1 MMANPILDKIS
12 KLNAEIE
19 QLREENSHL
28 RRIGMNRPSAE
39 LHEAAIAELRDEITN
54 LRTEV
59 LEQARLLDM
68 GAEREAKLRARNAVL
83 EEVVRFY
90 ADIHTWKSA
99 SVFMCGHDGN
109 SRATIDRGEKARGA
123 LKDTTS

>member
-19 QLREENSHL
+19 QLRAENSHL

-39 LHEAAIAELRDEITN
+39 LHEAAMAELRTERDEN
-54 LRTEV
+54 ERLRDRV
-59 LEQARLLDM
+59 V
-68 GAEREAKLRARNAVL
+68 VL

>member
-1 MMANPILDKIS
+1 MSDIYYEFGVDVLRDSENAGPTGAEMRMAE
-12 KLNAEIE
+12 EIKR
-19 QLREENSHL
+19 LRYMLKRMEDMGVDNVWKARSEV
-28 RRIGMNRPSAE
+28 AFE
-39 LHEAAIAELRDEITN
+39 LAELR
-54 LRTEV
+54 
-59 LEQARLLDM
+59 
-68 GAEREAKLRARNAVL
+68 AERDENERLRDRVVVL

>member
-1 MMANPILDKIS
+1 MSDIYYEFGVDVLRDSENAGPTGAEMRMAE
-12 KLNAEIE
+12 EIKR
-19 QLREENSHL
+19 LRYRLKRMEDMGVDNVWKARSEV
-28 RRIGMNRPSAE
+28 AFE
-39 LHEAAIAELRDEITN
+39 LAELR
-54 LRTEV
+54 
-59 LEQARLLDM
+59 
-68 GAEREAKLRARNAVL
+68 AERDENERLRDRVVVL

>member
-19 QLREENSHL
+19 QLRAENSHL
-28 RRIGMNRPSAE
+28 RRIGMDRPSAE
-39 LHEAAIAELRDEITN
+39 LHEAAMAELRDQITN

-59 LEQARLLDM
+59 LEQARLLGM
-68 GAEREAKLRARNAVL
+68 GAERETKLRARNAVL

>member
-1 MMANPILDKIS
+1 MSDIYYEFGVYVLRDSENAGPTGAEMRMAE
-12 KLNAEIE
+12 EIKR
-19 QLREENSHL
+19 LRYMLKRMEDMGVDNVWKARSEV
-28 RRIGMNRPSAE
+28 AFE
-39 LHEAAIAELRDEITN
+39 LAELR
-54 LRTEV
+54 
-59 LEQARLLDM
+59 
-68 GAEREAKLRARNAVL
+68 AERDENERLRDRVVVL

>member
-1 MMANPILDKIS
+1 MEDMGVDNVWKARS
-12 KLNAEIE
+12 EVAF
-19 QLREENSHL
+19 
-28 RRIGMNRPSAE
+28 E
-39 LHEAAIAELRDEITN
+39 LAELR
-54 LRTEV
+54 
-59 LEQARLLDM
+59 
-68 GAEREAKLRARNAVL
+68 AERDENERLRDRVVVL

>member
-1 MMANPILDKIS
+1 MGVDNVWKARS
-12 KLNAEIE
+12 EVAF
-19 QLREENSHL
+19 
-28 RRIGMNRPSAE
+28 E
-39 LHEAAIAELRDEITN
+39 LAELR
-54 LRTEV
+54 
-59 LEQARLLDM
+59 
-68 GAEREAKLRARNAVL
+68 AERDENERLRDRVVVL

>member
-1 MMANPILDKIS
+1 MSDIYYEFGVDVLRDSENAGPTGAEMRMAE
-12 KLNAEIE
+12 EIKR
-19 QLREENSHL
+19 LRYIHKRMEDMGVDNVWKARSEV
-28 RRIGMNRPSAE
+28 AFE
-39 LHEAAIAELRDEITN
+39 LAELR
-54 LRTEV
+54 
-59 LEQARLLDM
+59 
-68 GAEREAKLRARNAVL
+68 AERDENERLRDRVVVL

>member
-19 QLREENSHL
+19 QLRAENSHL
-28 RRIGMNRPSAE
+28 RRIGMDRPSAE
-39 LHEAAIAELRDEITN
+39 LHEAAMAELRDQITN

-59 LEQARLLDM
+59 LEQARLLGMD
-68 GAEREAKLRARNAVL
+68 AEREAKLRARNAVL

>member
-1 MMANPILDKIS
+1 MANPILDKIS

-19 QLREENSHL
+19 QLRAENSHL

-39 LHEAAIAELRDEITN
+39 LHEAAMAELRDQITN

-59 LEQARLLDM
+59 LEQARLLGM

-83 EEVVRFY
+83 ERICDNVKIAV
-90 ADIHTWKSA
+90 ADSQYLYRDETSNRLSFI
-99 SVFMCGHDGN
+99 
-109 SRATIDRGEKARGA
+109 RAA